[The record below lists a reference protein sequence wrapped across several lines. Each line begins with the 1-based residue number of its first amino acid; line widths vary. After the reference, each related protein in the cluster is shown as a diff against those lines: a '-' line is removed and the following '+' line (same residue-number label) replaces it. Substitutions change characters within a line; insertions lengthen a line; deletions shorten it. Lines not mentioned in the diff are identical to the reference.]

1 MKSTIPCKEI
11 LFHNKATDKPI
22 VKVNEVTPVQV
33 KRGYH
38 KLYYTP
44 IIKSFYGCFS
54 VGMVTNEL

>member
-1 MKSTIPCKEI
+1 MRRTIQCKEI

-22 VKVNEVTPVQV
+22 VKVNEVAPVHV

-38 KLYYTP
+38 RLYYTP

-54 VGMVTNEL
+54 AGMVTNAL